1 MVQLR
6 DGRKIMGVL
15 RSFDQ
20 VKGGDTHRERKK
32 KTGTPNLHFTHD
44 AHRRIS
50 FFPQFANLV
59 LEHAVERLITGS
71 VFADIPLGLYLVRG
85 ENVVWMGRLDPA
97 ADEAGPPGVARA
109 PEGEVR
115 RAAKA
120 EREADKLKR
129 GMKARMD
136 FLDLE

>member
-1 MVQLR
+1 
-6 DGRKIMGVL
+6 
-15 RSFDQ
+15 
-20 VKGGDTHRERKK
+20 
-32 KTGTPNLHFTHD
+32 
-44 AHRRIS
+44 
-50 FFPQFANLV
+50 
-59 LEHAVERLITGS
+59 
-71 VFADIPLGLYLVRG
+71 
-85 ENVVWMGRLDPA
+85 MGRLDPA

>member
-1 MVQLR
+1 M
-6 DGRKIMGVL
+6 
-15 RSFDQ
+15 
-20 VKGGDTHRERKK
+20 
-32 KTGTPNLHFTHD
+32 
-44 AHRRIS
+44 
-50 FFPQFANLV
+50 
-59 LEHAVERLITGS
+59 
-71 VFADIPLGLYLVRG
+71 RG

>member
-1 MVQLR
+1 M
-6 DGRKIMGVL
+6 
-15 RSFDQ
+15 S
-20 VKGGDTHRERKK
+20 
-32 KTGTPNLHFTHD
+32 GTL
-44 AHRRIS
+44 
-50 FFPQFANLV
+50 
-59 LEHAVERLITGS
+59 
-71 VFADIPLGLYLVRG
+71 FADVPLGLYVVRG

-97 ADEAGPPGVARA
+97 ADAEGPPGVARA
-109 PEGEVR
+109 PEADVR